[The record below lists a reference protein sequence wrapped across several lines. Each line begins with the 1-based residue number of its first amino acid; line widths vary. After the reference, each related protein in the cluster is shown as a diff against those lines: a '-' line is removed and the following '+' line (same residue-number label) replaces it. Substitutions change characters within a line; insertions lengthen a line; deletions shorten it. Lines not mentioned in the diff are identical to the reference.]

1 MLAIV
6 VRGSTKDS
14 EKARSRELSARD
26 LEEAALRYL
35 NRFDASAEKL
45 ERHLTK
51 MARRAEN
58 ADALLPEIPA
68 LIERYRGSG
77 LIDDRRFAEARARS
91 LRARGAS
98 SRLIQQKLA
107 AQGVPRDVVDAVLDA
122 EREASRSG
130 SGELEAAVAYVRRKR
145 LGAHRPAEQQAL
157 ERRRDLARLARQGF
171 DYETALRA
179 LALGRGDEF

>member
-1 MLAIV
+1 MTRASP
-6 VRGSTKDS
+6 RS
-14 EKARSRELSARD
+14 KAKEPARDLTGRD
-26 LEEAALRYL
+26 LEESALRYL

-45 ERHLTK
+45 ERYLGK
-51 MARRAEN
+51 VARRAKN
-58 ADALLPEIPA
+58 RDQLLPEIPI

-91 LRARGAS
+91 LRERGAS
-98 SRLIQQKLA
+98 KRLIQQKLA
-107 AQGVPRDVVDAVLDA
+107 VQGVPRDIVDAVLGA
-122 EREASRSG
+122 EREAGRG
-130 SGELEAAVAYVRRKR
+130 GEGELEAAIAYVRRKR